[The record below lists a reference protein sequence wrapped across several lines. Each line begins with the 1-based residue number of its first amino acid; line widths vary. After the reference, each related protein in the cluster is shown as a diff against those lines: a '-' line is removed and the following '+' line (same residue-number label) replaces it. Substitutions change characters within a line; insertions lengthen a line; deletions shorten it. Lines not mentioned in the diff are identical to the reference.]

1 MSLIRA
7 SLLFAAVALVAA
19 PPYQAQT
26 PGKGPATQDLLISQ
40 VRTALGRGRAADA
53 RSAVETA
60 TAPPIAK
67 EFATALIEI
76 FEGKDDAARAR
87 LQPLADRGNNP
98 DATLELAL
106 IHMRT
111 GRRADAERMLAPLVA
126 VRTFNGP
133 DDYFRLA
140 RAALPVG
147 EYLLAKDAYMEIESA
162 KRADIQTG
170 FGDLFLA
177 KHAYGEAVTSYK
189 LALAADPGWIA
200 AHLGMSRAVFFE
212 DPKDAA
218 EMLETARKLAPEHP
232 DVWVLTAERALFEDD
247 IAAAKAA
254 LDKVA
259 QFRPGTVDEAALRGA
274 SAYIEGRT
282 ADIDAAIARVAAID
296 PLSAQGWRSL
306 GEAAA
311 LKYRFDDA
319 AEFAK
324 KAVAL
329 DPADQR
335 AHADLGLYAL
345 RTGDEAL
352 ARTELE
358 TAFKLDRSDVVTFN
372 LLGMLDK
379 LEKFD
384 VVEQAPFVFKF
395 PSAEAGALGAYALPL
410 ADEAFK
416 QFQARYAFQPKG
428 PILVEIFS
436 VHDDFAVRTVGLMG
450 LTGALGACFGR
461 VVSMD
466 SPRARPP
473 GDFSWQATLWHEL
486 AHVFSLQL
494 SDYRVPRWLTEG
506 ISVFEEHRRQPAWGR
521 ELTLEFAAALS
532 RGRTFGVKG
541 LPSAFKRVESLAM
554 AYFEASLLVEHLVEL
569 HGDAGLRT
577 LLLAYKD
584 RATDAEAFAKAFG
597 RSVDDID
604 ASFKAF
610 VAKRYGDLA
619 KAMAEPSA
627 RPNPD
632 DLAALRKL
640 GESSP
645 GSFIVQLTLG
655 QTLFKLGDIPGAK
668 AALERAAELA
678 PQATGDTSPR
688 ALLALIAEREGD
700 QTRKRREL
708 RTLLVHD
715 HTNIEAARELALLAS
730 AAKATD
736 DEDYALRLVADLDP
750 FDSQIHGALGRR
762 LMAKG
767 DYAAALIEFKA
778 AVAVGPPNLA
788 EAHTDVAEAAMKLG
802 RNDEARKAALA
813 ALDKAPT
820 YTRAQDILLAVR
832 VKK

>member
-1 MSLIRA
+1 MSLTRA
-7 SLLFAAVALVAA
+7 SLLLTAALSASLLA
-19 PPYQAQT
+19 QQT
-26 PGKGPATQDLLISQ
+26 PAPGRGNVTQDTLIPQ
-40 VRTALGRGRAADA
+40 VRTALGRGRVPDA
-53 RSAVETA
+53 KRAVETS
-60 TAPPIAK
+60 TAAPIAK

-76 FEGKDDAARAR
+76 FEGKDDAARTR

-106 IHMRT
+106 ILMRT
-111 GRRADAERMLAPLVA
+111 GKRADAERLLAPLVA

-140 RAALPVG
+140 RAAQPVG
-147 EYLLAKDAYMEIESA
+147 EYLLAKDAYMEVESA

-170 FGDLFLA
+170 FGDLFLS

-189 LALAADPGWIA
+189 LALAADPGWVGA
-200 AHLGMSRAVFFE
+200 LLGMSRALFLE
-212 DPKDAA
+212 DPKAA
-218 EMLETARKLAPEHP
+218 GEMLEAARKLAPEHP
-232 DVWVLTAERALFEDD
+232 DVWLLTAERALFEDD
-247 IAAAKAA
+247 IAAARAA
-254 LDKVA
+254 LDKAA
-259 QFRPGTVDEAALRGA
+259 QFRPSTVEEAALRGA
-274 SAYIEGRT
+274 TFYIEGRT
-282 ADIDAAIARVAAID
+282 RDMEEAIVRVAAID
-296 PLSAQGWRSL
+296 PASARGWRAL
-306 GEAAA
+306 GEAAG
-311 LKYRFDDA
+311 LKYRWDDA
-319 AEFAK
+319 VEFAK

-329 DPADQR
+329 DPEDQR

-358 TAFKLDRSDVVTFN
+358 IAFKLDRSDVVTFN

-379 LEKFD
+379 LEKFT
-384 VVEQAPFVFKF
+384 VVEQAPFIFKF
-395 PSAEAGALGAYALPL
+395 PAEEAGALGAYAMPL
-410 ADEAFK
+410 AEEALK
-416 QFQARYAFQPKG
+416 QFQTRYAFQSKG
-428 PILVEIFS
+428 PILVEIFAI
-436 VHDDFAVRTVGLMG
+436 HDDFAVRTAGIMG
-450 LTGALGACFGR
+450 LEGALGACFGR
-461 VVSMD
+461 VVTMD

-506 ISVFEEHRRQPAWGR
+506 ISVYEEHRRQPAWGR
-521 ELTLEFAAALS
+521 ELTLEFAHALS

-541 LPSAFKRVESLAM
+541 LPNAFKRMESLAM
-554 AYFEASLLVEHLVEL
+554 AYFEASLLTEHLVEMN
-569 HGDAGLRT
+569 GDAGLRT

-597 RSVDDID
+597 KSVDDIE

-619 KAMAEPSA
+619 KAMAEPSGK
-627 RPNPD
+627 PNPE
-632 DLAALRKL
+632 DLAGLRKL
-640 GESSP
+640 GQSSP
-645 GSFIVQLTLG
+645 DSFIVQVTLG
-655 QTLFKLGDIPGAK
+655 QTLLKLGDLPGAK

-678 PQATGDTSPR
+678 PQASGDTSPR
-688 ALLALIAEREGD
+688 ALLAEIAKREGD
-700 QTRKRREL
+700 FTRQRREL
-708 RTLLVHD
+708 RALLLYD
-715 HTNIEAARELALLAS
+715 HTNVNAARELALLAAS
-730 AAKATD
+730 AKATE

-750 FDSQIHGALGRR
+750 FDPRIHGALGRR

-767 DYAAALIEFKA
+767 EYAAALIEFKA

-788 EAHTDVAEAAMKLG
+788 EAHTDVAEAALKLG
-802 RNDEARKAALA
+802 RRDEARKAVLA

-820 YTRAQDILLAVR
+820 YARAQDVLLALQ

>member
-1 MSLIRA
+1 MSLTRA
-7 SLLFAAVALVAA
+7 SLLFAAVALISA

-26 PGKGPATQDLLISQ
+26 TGRGPAAQDTLIPQ
-40 VRTALGRGRAADA
+40 VRTALGRGRVADA
-53 RSAVETA
+53 KRAIESSTA
-60 TAPPIAK
+60 APLAK

-76 FEGKDDAARAR
+76 FEGKDTDARTR

-111 GRRADAERMLAPLVA
+111 GRRAEGERLLAPLVA

-147 EYLLAKDAYMEIESA
+147 EYLLAKDAYMEVEGA

-170 FGDLFLA
+170 FGDLFLS

-189 LALAADPGWIA
+189 LALAADSAWIG
-200 AHLGMSRAVFFE
+200 AHLGMSRAVFDE
-212 DPKDAA
+212 DPKAAA
-218 EMLETARKLAPEHP
+218 EILEAARKMAPEHP
-232 DVWVLTAERALFEDD
+232 DVWLLTAERALFEDD
-247 IAAAKAA
+247 VAGAKAA
-254 LDKVA
+254 LDKAA
-259 QFRPGTVDEAALRGA
+259 QFRPGTVEEAALRGA
-274 SAYIEGRT
+274 TAYIEGRT
-282 ADIDAAIARVAAID
+282 ADMDAAIAAVAAID
-296 PLSAQGWRSL
+296 PQSARGWRAL

-311 LKYRFDDA
+311 LKYRFEDA
-319 AEFAK
+319 AGFAK
-324 KAVAL
+324 KAIDL
-329 DPADQR
+329 DTTDQR
-335 AHADLGLYAL
+335 AHADLGLYSL

-358 TAFKLDRSDVVTFN
+358 IAFKLDRSDVVTFN

-384 VVEQAPFVFKF
+384 VVEQGPFVFKF
-395 PSAEAGALGAYALPL
+395 PAAEAGALGAYALPL
-410 ADEAFK
+410 AEDAFR

-428 PILVEIFS
+428 PILVEIFG

-521 ELTLEFAAALS
+521 ELTLEFAHALS

-554 AYFEASLLVEHLVEL
+554 AYFEASLLVEHLVEMN
-569 HGDAGLRT
+569 GDAGLRT

-597 RSVDDID
+597 KSVEDIEG
-604 ASFKAF
+604 SFKTF
-610 VAKRYGDLA
+610 VTTRYGDLA
-619 KAMAEPSA
+619 KAMAEPSGK
-627 RPNPD
+627 PNPD
-632 DLAALRKL
+632 DITALRKL
-640 GESSP
+640 GDSSP
-645 GSFIVQLTLG
+645 GSFIVQVTLG
-655 QTLFKLGDIPGAK
+655 QTLFKLGDMAGAK
-668 AALERAAELA
+668 AALERAAQLA
-678 PQATGDTSPR
+678 PQASGDTSPR
-688 ALLALIAEREGD
+688 ALLAAIAEREGD
-700 QTRKRREL
+700 LTRKRREL
-708 RTLLVHD
+708 RALLLYD
-715 HTNIEAARELALLAS
+715 HTNIDAARELARLA
-730 AAKATD
+730 ADAKATD

-767 DYAAALIEFKA
+767 EFPAALIEFKA

-788 EAHTDVAEAAMKLG
+788 EAHADVAEAALKLG
-802 RNDEARKAALA
+802 RNEEARKAALA
-813 ALDKAPT
+813 SLSQAPT
-820 YTRAQDILLAVR
+820 YTRAQELLLAAK